1 MNMNI
6 ATQVVSD
13 CLKFCV
19 VSDLPMLL
27 GLVSS
32 NSLLNTFNI
41 IYKIG
46 SKIEKYLGGKLM

>member
-1 MNMNI
+1 MNI